1 MKTNTSISPQMY
13 SRSLLLRIDK
23 LNIQTMSDAVMMREY
38 LESFVCYIAK
48 KVMLDAGYPQMD
60 VRYDYVSSKIDNAF
74 NVVEHLALL
83 PNWNDALM
91 NLNNVLTRSIEEAI
105 HEFYMSDYAQVG
117 SLNLNSMLVN
127 CDSLLITYEFFRR

>member
-1 MKTNTSISPQMY
+1 MY

-23 LNIQTMSDAVMMREY
+23 LNIQTMSDAIMMREY

-48 KVMLDAGYPQMD
+48 KIIIDAAYPQMD
-60 VRYDYVSSKIDNAF
+60 IRYDYVAAKIDNAF

-91 NLNNVLTRSIEEAI
+91 SLNHVLMRNIEEAI

-127 CDSLLITYEFFRR
+127 RDSLLITYEFFRR

>member
-1 MKTNTSISPQMY
+1 
-13 SRSLLLRIDK
+13 
-23 LNIQTMSDAVMMREY
+23 MMREY

-60 VRYDYVSSKIDNAF
+60 VRYDYVSSKIENAF

-127 CDSLLITYEFFRR
+127 RDSLLITYEFFRR